1 MEKPKLRIY
10 FIHSGNVNANENIYL
25 PCLRSEQLSHDELIF
40 SLSNNNKDKYYKDLI
55 DRSNVC
61 VVDLTDPDLALN
73 MELKYAVT
81 TKKPILALAQKEK
94 GYDAK
99 YDKILKTV
107 IGYSNEAEF
116 RYFVET
122 FAKNYEGKI
131 YNNEGEN
138 SVILGI
144 LRDPS
149 DSVQE
154 TV

>member
-10 FIHSGNVNANENIYL
+10 FIHSGNINANENIYL

-40 SLSNNNKDKYYKDLI
+40 PLSKNNKDKYFKDMI

-61 VVDLTDPDLALN
+61 VVDLTDPDMGLN
-73 MELKYAVT
+73 MELKYAIT
-81 TKKPILALAQKEK
+81 TRKPVLALAMKEK

-99 YDKILKTV
+99 YDKLLKNV

-122 FAKNYEGKI
+122 FAKNYEGKVI
-131 YNNEGEN
+131 NNDGEN
-138 SVILGI
+138 TVILGL
-144 LRDPS
+144 LRDNRE
-149 DSVQE
+149 DAI
-154 TV
+154 